1 MLIGW
6 VVSHEIDKPLSHCC
20 FTHQSPSSCS
30 NGSLTTI
37 FIVVLNDDDDV
48 SLTYT
53 CTLYPLFYTN
63 FKNKR
68 LVVNQFNAA
77 LVYVDS
83 EIYYIAWF
91 SRKGENQFIENIIL
105 KGKKYAKKY
114 LESKMKSKWSQSFWG
129 HVQPPVTSPKRFLPP
144 LPGYLTIC
152 LIEKYPSY

>member
-1 MLIGW
+1 M
-6 VVSHEIDKPLSHCC
+6 VSHEIDKPLSHCC
-20 FTHQSPSSCS
+20 FTHQSPISCK

-37 FIVVLNDDDDV
+37 FLVVLNDDDDV

-77 LVYVDS
+77 LVCVDS

-91 SRKGENQFIENIIL
+91 SRKGEKLIHWKHYFEREKIRQEISRVKNEVQ
-105 KGKKYAKKY
+105 
-114 LESKMKSKWSQSFWG
+114 MKSELLGPCATPSNITQTFFASLARLFDY
-129 HVQPPVTSPKRFLPP
+129 LPNRKIP
-144 LPGYLTIC
+144 
-152 LIEKYPSY
+152 